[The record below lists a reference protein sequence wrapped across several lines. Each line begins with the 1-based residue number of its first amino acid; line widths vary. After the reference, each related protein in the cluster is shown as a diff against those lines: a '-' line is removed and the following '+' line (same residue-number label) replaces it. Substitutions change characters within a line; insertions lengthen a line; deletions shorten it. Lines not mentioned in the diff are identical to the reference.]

1 MVAILKLMIGALR
14 DCIMS
19 RGRLEAEVTVLR
31 HQLNMLRRRLPRGVR
46 PNAFDRAIFVYLYRH
61 FPDIGNAVAILRPE
75 TVIRWH
81 RMGFPAWWRWK
92 SRNPGGRPKVDPE
105 LRDLVRR
112 MCEENPLWGAPRI
125 HGELLKLG
133 FIVAQSTV
141 SKYMLRGRRPPA
153 QGWKTFLRNHADGIA
168 AADFLVVPTL
178 TFERLFALV
187 ILGVGRRDILWIGV
201 TTNPTAQ
208 WLDHQITGALTRPRP
223 FSSAT
228 MTAPMAR
235 CSRGGSGRWVFA
247 TALSRLDRHGR
258 TDMSSAQSARSDVSV
273 LTT

>member
-1 MVAILKLMIGALR
+1 
-14 DCIMS
+14 
-19 RGRLEAEVTVLR
+19 
-31 HQLNMLRRRLPRGVR
+31 
-46 PNAFDRAIFVYLYRH
+46 
-61 FPDIGNAVAILRPE
+61 
-75 TVIRWH
+75 
-81 RMGFPAWWRWK
+81 MGFRAWWRWK
-92 SRNPGGRPKVDPE
+92 SRNPGGRPKIDQE

-133 FIVAQSTV
+133 FAVAQSTV
-141 SKYMLRGRRPPA
+141 SKYMPRGRRPPS

-168 AADFLVVPTL
+168 AVDFLVVPTL
-178 TFERLFALV
+178 SFERLRLSYSASAEEPSY
-187 ILGVGRRDILWIGV
+187 GSASPRTRQHSGW
-201 TTNPTAQ
+201 PTRSPKPFHGTQ
-208 WLDHQITGALTRPRP
+208 PRP

-228 MTAPMAR
+228 MTALMAR
-235 CSRGGSGRWVFA
+235 YSRGGFGRWAFA